1 MIPAADLWYE
11 KEPLR
16 LNHCPKL
23 LYFYRIFSAF
33 FLYFVILLVKS
44 KQIQIYK
51 NCWWLDSNQG
61 RLVL

>member
-23 LYFYRIFSAF
+23 LYFLSDSLGVFSLF
-33 FLYFVILLVKS
+33 CHFIS
-44 KQIQIYK
+44 KK
-51 NCWWLDSNQG
+51 
-61 RLVL
+61 